1 MEDVTRFLRQLLYTV
16 TRGNPPVADNTGLMG
31 TYDIDFALEE
41 ILSAPPT
48 GGTGVRGGG
57 SPQERQF
64 TQPVPKALE
73 EQLGLHLERMKVPTE
88 FVWSITSSSPRR
100 TRHRRV

>member
-48 GGTGVRGGG
+48 VGPGFGAEGVRRRDN
-57 SPQERQF
+57 SPSRYRRLWKNSL
-64 TQPVPKALE
+64 VSI
-73 EQLGLHLERMKVPTE
+73 
-88 FVWSITSSSPRR
+88 WSVGRFQRSSS
-100 TRHRRV
+100 